1 MAYLLSCFATVRATP
16 KPNTI
21 QVLSKELEVRSE
33 LCILTCLSRSND
45 QSSRTQCE
53 IISLEKEM
61 LLLKKIDSLAR

>member
-16 KPNTI
+16 EPNAI

-33 LCILTCLSRSND
+33 LCILTCLTRSND
-45 QSSRTQCE
+45 QSSCTQCE
-53 IISLEKEM
+53 IISLEKVK